1 MGGIPQLIDL
11 LAVALAI
18 LALLVLAALLIGR
31 LFQSKRTRRRIIWGS
46 LIVYVLA
53 FIAYFGFIAFIVS
66 GSLN

>member
-31 LFQSKRTRRRIIWGS
+31 LFQSKRTRRRILWGS

>member
-18 LALLVLAALLIGR
+18 LAVLVLAALLVGR
-31 LFQSKRTRRRIIWGS
+31 LFQSKRTRRRILWGS

-53 FIAYFGFIAFIVS
+53 FVAYFGFIAFVVS